1 MRSPKIIEK
10 LAYDFFHGRNK
21 QNGPGREESNLTVF
35 VTYNCSKDAN
45 SKGKYAHRHRHSYE
59 HISFKQ

>member
-21 QNGPGREESNLTVF
+21 QNGPGREENNLTVF

-45 SKGKYAHRHRHSYE
+45 SKGKYAR
-59 HISFKQ
+59 KDG